1 MHNGQNEEVE
11 IGDATELLENRFWK
25 KIPPVVLG
33 RSDSVV
39 AKLPRVK
46 ISVSWPNMPSGK
58 GHKTFWGLLAH
69 SITSDRHIYITAQTH
84 EHRLLER

>member
-46 ISVSWPNMPSGK
+46 ISVS
-58 GHKTFWGLLAH
+58 
-69 SITSDRHIYITAQTH
+69 
-84 EHRLLER
+84 